1 MKFEIQ
7 GNPDY
12 GDLLVQLDPGEKIYS
27 ESGAMNRMIGP
38 FEVGSRL
45 LGGLLRSIVRK
56 FLGGESLFL
65 AEYTAQGSSQVAF
78 SPRLPG
84 TILHRK
90 LNGDSI
96 ILTGGSFLACTP
108 GVDLRLKFG
117 GIKAFFSKEGA
128 FTIVCS
134 GTGDLFYNSFGAV
147 IEKEVDGSLI
157 VDNGHLVAWDPTLD
171 YQITSAGGLKSTL
184 FSGEGLVMQFRG
196 RGKIALQSR
205 HLGALVGW
213 IRPYCK

>member
-12 GDLLVQLDPGEKIYS
+12 GDLLVELESGETILS
-27 ESGAMNRMIGP
+27 ESGAMNRMMGRLG
-38 FEVGSRL
+38 VGSRL
-45 LGGLLRSIVRK
+45 LGGLLRSLVRK

-65 AEYTAQGSSQVAF
+65 AEYTAQAPAKVGF

-108 GVDLRLKFG
+108 GVDLSLRFG

-134 GTGDLFYNSFGAV
+134 GHGDLFYNSFGAV
-147 IEKEVDGSLI
+147 IEREVEGSLI
-157 VDNGHLVAWDPTLD
+157 VDNGHLVAWDPSLD
-171 YQITSAGGLKSTL
+171 YEITSAGGLKSTL